1 MLVVG
6 GFLFAR
12 KPAATVEEKPRT
24 DFFIQTLSL
33 GTATGETVIRKT
45 GRIVG
50 ASQLTISALT
60 AGRVQRLP
68 VQLGARVG
76 VGAQLVSLIDTQGS
90 TIFRAQNAGLSIQ
103 SAQNTYEIQKKNLEK
118 QIADLKI
125 AQERAQLSYT
135 NTAGKTG
142 NTTTLQISGLE
153 QNLAKTKFDYE
164 TKIKTDAVTINNNIA
179 TAKNVYADTMN
190 LLIDVTDQADD
201 IVHVRDPQLRT
212 QQYIYFAGKNDTIK
226 ANVETQLRDLIA
238 KKTMLQEKGNA
249 ITEETIQE
257 YLSSYRTYLDA
268 VNAFVTTMKE

>member
-1 MLVVG
+1 M
-6 GFLFAR
+6 
-12 KPAATVEEKPRT
+12 
-24 DFFIQTLSL
+24 
-33 GTATGETVIRKT
+33 
-45 GRIVG
+45 
-50 ASQLTISALT
+50 
-60 AGRVQRLP
+60 
-68 VQLGARVG
+68 
-76 VGAQLVSLIDTQGS
+76 VSLIDTQGS